1 MDMKKLIPIIS
12 IVSGAVMVIW
22 GMLANDWSKSW
33 LAVFVGGI
41 AITVLSILNKDKIEK
56 EDKEEKKD
64 DQE

>member
-64 DQE
+64 GQ

>member
-1 MDMKKLIPIIS
+1 MKKLIPIIA

-64 DQE
+64 GQ

>member
-1 MDMKKLIPIIS
+1 MDMKKLIPIIA

-64 DQE
+64 GQ